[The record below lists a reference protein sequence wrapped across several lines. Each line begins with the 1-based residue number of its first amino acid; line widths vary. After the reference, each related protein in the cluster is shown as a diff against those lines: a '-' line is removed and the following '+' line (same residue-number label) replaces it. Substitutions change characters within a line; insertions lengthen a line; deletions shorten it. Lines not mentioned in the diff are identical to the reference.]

1 MGAGVEGE
9 EGERMGEL
17 LIDSIPES
25 LSQSLD
31 GGDDLTDWSGRDTRG
46 GSFLLVST
54 TTMWLEAGR
63 ESTMGL
69 VV

>member
-1 MGAGVEGE
+1 MGVGVEGE
-9 EGERMGEL
+9 EGERVGEL
-17 LIDSIPES
+17 PIDSIPES

-31 GGDDLTDWSGRDTRG
+31 SSGRDTQG

-54 TTMWLEAGR
+54 TTMWPEAGR
-63 ESTMGL
+63 GNTMGL